1 MDHAVLL
8 DHFGAVF
15 RGEGLHHSNQP
26 LLGAA
31 ADGGFTFE
39 PLLMASTGGAA
50 LLLVWLR
57 EKTGSVLL
65 PILLHNYGNA
75 IFMLI

>member
-1 MDHAVLL
+1 
-8 DHFGAVF
+8 
-15 RGEGLHHSNQP
+15 
-26 LLGAA
+26 
-31 ADGGFTFE
+31 
-39 PLLMASTGGAA
+39 MATTGVSA

-75 IFMLI
+75 IFMLV